1 MRRKNEPTS
10 ESFLKCQ
17 GLFWLLKAEF
27 PENVRNSPLLIQ
39 VSEQK
44 KGSLC
49 RLGPEYCIGL
59 IYYAALVVVRDFS
72 GASGSGGVRSGTIVA
87 VCEQAGGCHVVRLIL
102 FLCGEVLHGNPVFWR
117 GENPSGRKAND
128 LFVRRGSLW
137 VGFPLTLRLERIWSI
152 MKYLS
157 ALLFALVLVAG
168 PICAS
173 GEIAFVDLQEV
184 FKRFY
189 KTQLAQDQI
198 RQQADDIKMERDEI
212 EGEVEVMKEA
222 IEVLRADSRDTTLS
236 DEIRANKRDQL
247 EEKLVAL
254 QEKEN
259 EAAEFEKLRREQ
271 MEQQNTRMTKKL
283 FDEIHEVV
291 IVHAKSKGYSAVI
304 DRSAQSRIGT
314 DNVLYVSPKVDI
326 TADVLVVLNEG
337 RETAKEMDVEDKD
350 GE

>member
-1 MRRKNEPTS
+1 
-10 ESFLKCQ
+10 
-17 GLFWLLKAEF
+17 
-27 PENVRNSPLLIQ
+27 
-39 VSEQK
+39 
-44 KGSLC
+44 
-49 RLGPEYCIGL
+49 
-59 IYYAALVVVRDFS
+59 
-72 GASGSGGVRSGTIVA
+72 
-87 VCEQAGGCHVVRLIL
+87 
-102 FLCGEVLHGNPVFWR
+102 
-117 GENPSGRKAND
+117 
-128 LFVRRGSLW
+128 
-137 VGFPLTLRLERIWSI
+137 

-189 KTQLAQDQI
+189 KTKLAEDQI
-198 RQQADDIKMERDEI
+198 RQQADDIKMEREEI
-212 EGEVEVMKEA
+212 EEEVKVMTEE

-236 DEIRANKRDQL
+236 DEVRANKRDQL
-247 EEKLVAL
+247 EAKLVTL
-254 QEKEN
+254 QKKES
-259 EAAEFEKLRREQ
+259 EAGEFEKLRREQ
-271 MEQQNTRMTKKL
+271 IEQQNTRMTKKL

-291 IVHAKSKGYSAVI
+291 IIHAKAEGYSAVI

-337 RETAKEMDVEDKD
+337 REIKKETGPELNVETKA